1 MQLTLAVHGCH
12 GAALGL
18 GSHGSPVVRVLHMS
32 LLLSLSY
39 FFFFLCVLSLFLF
52 LLNFLS
58 IFLFLFLSFLF
69 SLSPS
74 FSDDPAVLSLQ
85 FIPTRHL
92 V

>member
-1 MQLTLAVHGCH
+1 MQLTLAVHSCH

-18 GSHGSPVVRVLHMS
+18 GSHGSPVVSVLHVS

-39 FFFFLCVLSLFLF
+39 FFFLCVLSLFLF
-52 LLNFLS
+52 LLHFLS

-69 SLSPS
+69 SFSPS
-74 FSDDPAVLSLQ
+74 FSHDPAVLSLQ